1 MKEEHNIM
9 RDVKDRLQN
18 RIDQI
23 YESNILILKQGKDNG
38 GSEIQQ

>member
-1 MKEEHNIM
+1 MKDMKE
-9 RDVKDRLQN
+9 RLQN

-23 YESNILILKQGKDNG
+23 YENNILILKQGKDHG